1 MAENEFN
8 QLTDDN
14 TTDYAIYQYS
24 SLAEIHIDSANPD
37 TNFNSATEVY
47 IGENT
52 TNLGEARALYRFGNN
67 LSNSAH
73 TIASAE
79 LTLTCDILSEDVAG
93 SIPILYP
100 ATIIANFAPSEVT
113 WNEIADSISWQVP
126 GVDGINDRTVWDL
139 PSSASQLVGSTYQY
153 SINVTKLAQNSLESG
168 WNKFDFVLTSVGGE
182 LRCFKDGSGIGGY
195 DPELTVNNQ
204 LGVHGDGGSVSVPF
218 LQNGLPLMTDD
229 FIPQP
234 DTHPTI
240 IYDSLIGNDVE
251 FQFSLVEDYRAA
263 EDNYWIYS
271 TMTNS
276 FAVNG
281 ASTEYDI
288 PSSQSFPVGDIVHY
302 RYRTI
307 DSTGK
312 ISSWTSGNFLLPGYS
327 VTNNNDGTATLNVS
341 NYDFDLGYVS

>member
-1 MAENEFN
+1 M
-8 QLTDDN
+8 
-14 TTDYAIYQYS
+14 
-24 SLAEIHIDSANPD
+24 
-37 TNFNSATEVY
+37 
-47 IGENT
+47 
-52 TNLGEARALYRFGNN
+52 
-67 LSNSAH
+67 
-73 TIASAE
+73 
-79 LTLTCDILSEDVAG
+79 
-93 SIPILYP
+93 
-100 ATIIANFAPSEVT
+100 
-113 WNEIADSISWQVP
+113 
-126 GVDGINDRTVWDL
+126 
-139 PSSASQLVGSTYQY
+139 
-153 SINVTKLAQNSLESG
+153 
-168 WNKFDFVLTSVGGE
+168 TSVGGE

-341 NYDFDLGYVS
+341 NYDFDLTGVLNRKLLTSPVRTLISKEVQVFCWSKMPPHIKVYLT